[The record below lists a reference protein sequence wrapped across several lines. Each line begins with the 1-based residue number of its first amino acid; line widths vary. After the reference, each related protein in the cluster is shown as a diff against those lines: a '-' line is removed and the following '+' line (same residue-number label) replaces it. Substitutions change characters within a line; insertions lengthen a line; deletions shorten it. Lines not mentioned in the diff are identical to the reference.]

1 MATSSSSATVASLD
15 LPDLPAD
22 VPADIPL
29 YAQGGLVDNTL
40 EWFILQVH
48 PADEGQMPPDLSQAQ
63 AVIDKVEL
71 VYLAPGLSYLP
82 DEMALDPPTR
92 MLVPAWSFSGYI
104 TNAGGADL
112 IFRAYVQAV
121 SNP

>member
-1 MATSSSSATVASLD
+1 

-22 VPADIPL
+22 VPSDIPL
-29 YAQGGLVDNTL
+29 YAEGGLVGDTL

-71 VYLAPGLSYLP
+71 VYLAPGLSSLP
-82 DEMALDPPTR
+82 PGKAIDPAYR
-92 MLVPAWSFSGYI
+92 MLVPVWSFSGHI
-104 TNAGGADL
+104 TYAGGTDL
-112 IFRAYVQAV
+112 IYRAYVQAV
-121 SNP
+121 ANP